1 MGAQANAHAPST
13 RFWPKQVTLTDY
25 PDRRFPTG
33 QDRCLGS
40 VLRKLSE
47 QFTNSSERRQR
58 LVDFMPLMCQ
68 KKAKMSGLVRFG
80 NVGKR
85 FLPVEDWR
93 VSCVFGIICVCLG
106 PDHWTKIQSFV
117 LFAKDNV
124 HMHNTD

>member
-1 MGAQANAHAPST
+1 MGAQANAHALST
-13 RFWPKQVTLTDY
+13 RFWSQQVTLTDY

-58 LVDFMPLMCQ
+58 LVDLMPLMCQ

-85 FLPVEDWR
+85 FPPAEDWR
-93 VSCVFGIICVCLG
+93 DRAPMGTVGG
-106 PDHWTKIQSFV
+106 
-117 LFAKDNV
+117 N
-124 HMHNTD
+124 